1 MTDTS
6 MIVTLYQGDRY
17 LPYLL
22 QIAEENFRNMKL
34 RLGLDCELILV
45 NDDPRKILP
54 IKGGEK
60 SWGEIIVRNL
70 EENRG
75 IHGARQSGVKL
86 AKGRYLVFLDQDDKI
101 SGSYLASQREKIGD
115 NDAVVCNG
123 YLTKYCMDVKWC
135 IYASPEA
142 QEQVSDLDKYLSQ
155 GNQHLSPPR
164 ATSGKRGRQFLRYGW
179 AVP

>member
-60 SWGEIIVRNL
+60 SWGEITQL
-70 EENRG
+70 
-75 IHGARQSGVKL
+75 
-86 AKGRYLVFLDQDDKI
+86 GREPGHTWRKAI
-101 SGSYLASQREKIGD
+101 RS
-115 NDAVVCNG
+115 
-123 YLTKYCMDVKWC
+123 
-135 IYASPEA
+135 EA
-142 QEQVSDLDKYLSQ
+142 
-155 GNQHLSPPR
+155 
-164 ATSGKRGRQFLRYGW
+164 GKRPVSCLLGSG
-179 AVP
+179 

>member
-54 IKGGEK
+54 IKGG
-60 SWGEIIVRNL
+60 GEGLGGNYCTQL
-70 EENRG
+70 
-75 IHGARQSGVKL
+75 
-86 AKGRYLVFLDQDDKI
+86 GREPGHTWRKAI
-101 SGSYLASQREKIGD
+101 RS
-115 NDAVVCNG
+115 
-123 YLTKYCMDVKWC
+123 
-135 IYASPEA
+135 EA
-142 QEQVSDLDKYLSQ
+142 
-155 GNQHLSPPR
+155 
-164 ATSGKRGRQFLRYGW
+164 GKRPVSCLLGSG
-179 AVP
+179 